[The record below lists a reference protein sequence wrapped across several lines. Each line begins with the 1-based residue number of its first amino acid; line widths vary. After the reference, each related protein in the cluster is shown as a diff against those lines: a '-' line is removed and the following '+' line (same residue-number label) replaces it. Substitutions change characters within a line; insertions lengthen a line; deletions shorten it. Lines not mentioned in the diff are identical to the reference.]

1 MGAYDRA
8 SVLEMGI
15 DAEDVDKAERHFGL
29 ASVTTEGAVN
39 WIFEGM
45 PGYDPGRPLQNS
57 NSHAVVPY
65 NASGPPDLPAP
76 PPGWETHERRPDH
89 SGWEAANSLTSMRN
103 EDGSSSRYTSYR
115 HDSSNMHE
123 DVARAAQHDK
133 QTQEQQQHHPSSH
146 DEDRGIAGRNVTPV
160 GGMDGAG
167 AGTGTR
173 TGPGT
178 AAGSSSGNPI
188 NLTSAHDSP
197 MPPLEDA
204 DDPELAKA
212 LALSLADTH
221 PQQSQSQS
229 YRHGNTLSVDTD
241 RSGMP
246 PLVANGGTA
255 GHSAA
260 MSRQTSRTQQQ
271 EDDDM
276 AKALNMSMADMQAS
290 ATLSA
295 AGGEEESIEKRIR
308 PNLETPMALVT
319 PSSLFLS
326 YVPAVIHT
334 FFYNLPFRNALLA
347 LDFGY
352 DSKPASF
359 DRFETEKP
367 AVLTRALLSSTSTPP
382 LDAAVKLA
390 ALQRLFA
397 FMLGSRKAHVA
408 LTDVIHAFSI
418 APPKTTHRSPAYDMK
433 GWFATCLAGCRP
445 VMNAT

>member
-1 MGAYDRA
+1 MGGYDRA

-45 PGYDPGRPLQNS
+45 PGYDPSRPSQD
-57 NSHAVVPY
+57 SHAVVPY
-65 NASGPPDLPAP
+65 NSYAPPAMPPP
-76 PPGWETHERRPDH
+76 PPGWETQDRRPDH
-89 SGWEAANSLTSMRN
+89 SGWEAEAARSLTSMRN
-103 EDGSSSRYTSYR
+103 ENSSSQYTSYR
-115 HDSSNMHE
+115 HDSSNM
-123 DVARAAQHDK
+123 DRDIARGAQYDR
-133 QTQEQQQHHPSSH
+133 QTQEQQQQHPSTH

-167 AGTGTR
+167 AGT
-173 TGPGT
+173 

-188 NLTSAHDSP
+188 NLTSSHDSP

-212 LALSLADTH
+212 LALSLADTGS
-221 PQQSQSQS
+221 QQSQSHS
-229 YRHGNTLSVDTD
+229 YRQGNTLTVNTD
-241 RSGMP
+241 ASGMP

-308 PNLETPMALVT
+308 PSLDTPMALVT

-326 YVPAVIHT
+326 YVPAVMHS
-334 FFYNLPFRNALLA
+334 FFYNLPFRTALLA

-367 AVLTRALLSSTSTPP
+367 AVLTRALLGNSPTPP

-390 ALQRLFA
+390 ALQRLFV
-397 FMLGSRKAHVA
+397 FMLGSRKAKVA

-418 APPKTTHRSPAYDMK
+418 TPPKTTHRSPAYDMK
-433 GWFATCLAGCRP
+433 GQFKEHLTDGQR
-445 VMNAT
+445 